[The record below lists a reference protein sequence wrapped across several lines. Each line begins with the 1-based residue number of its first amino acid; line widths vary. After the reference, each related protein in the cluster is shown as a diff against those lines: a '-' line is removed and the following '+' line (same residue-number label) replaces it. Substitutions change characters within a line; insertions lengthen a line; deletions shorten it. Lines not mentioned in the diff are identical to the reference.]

1 MKKYAFLKTSL
12 CLMPLYFSTAVMANI
27 QDDRKQLADAK
38 MQLYIVQKQ
47 NILLKDKLAKEK
59 KKSFNITSIRA
70 HEKLLKEYQQKE
82 VRLYEEYNRVMQ
94 EQARKDAKM
103 KALENQIPSLHG
115 DIYVHVDLS
124 DQIMNIYKGDTLVY
138 SWFVSTAT
146 EGLVTP
152 TGKYRPYHTEKMHF
166 SKQFDNS
173 PMPWSVF
180 FKDGFAIHGTEYVR
194 SLGYKA
200 SHGCV
205 RLHPE
210 NAHKLYGLV
219 HQHGYDG
226 VKIHITD

>member
-1 MKKYAFLKTSL
+1 MTKYAFLKKSL
-12 CLMPLYFSTAVMANI
+12 FLMPLCVAAPLFANI

-59 KKSFNITSIRA
+59 EKMFNITSIRA
-70 HEKLLKEYQQKE
+70 HEKLLKEYQDKE
-82 VRLYEEYNRVMQ
+82 VKLYEEYVKAMQ
-94 EQARKDAKM
+94 AQARKDAKM
-103 KALENQIPSLHG
+103 KALEDQIPSLSG

-124 DQIMNIYKGDTLVY
+124 DQIMNIYKGETLVY
-138 SWFVSTAT
+138 SWFVSTAS
-146 EGLVTP
+146 EGLITP
-152 TGKYRPYHTEKMHF
+152 TGKYRPYHTEKMHY

-219 HQHGYDG
+219 HKHGYQG
-226 VKIHITD
+226 VKINITE